1 MKNAHIL
8 INVIDYDAFQ
18 HKKNIIAPNHVSKS
32 NLDIGVLGISMDFFR
47 WQKYLQVSHRT
58 ALSGAIL

>member
-8 INVIDYDAFQ
+8 VNVIEDDEFQ

-32 NLDIGVLGISMDFFR
+32 NLDIRVLGISMDFKLF
-47 WQKYLQVSHRT
+47 QEPSYNV
-58 ALSGAIL
+58 AGY